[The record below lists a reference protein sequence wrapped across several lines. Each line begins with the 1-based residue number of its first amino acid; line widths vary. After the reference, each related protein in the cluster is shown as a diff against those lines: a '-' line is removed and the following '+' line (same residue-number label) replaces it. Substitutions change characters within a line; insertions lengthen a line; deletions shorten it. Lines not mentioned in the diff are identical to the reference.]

1 MKPDAVAVAIG
12 LLALAGAGL
21 FVHWLS
27 EQPLDWSVVKA
38 VGGQITSAAPV
49 VAPVTTGTLSE
60 E

>member
-1 MKPDAVAVAIG
+1 MKPDAVAIG
-12 LLALAGAGL
+12 IGVLALAGAGI

-38 VGGQITSAAPV
+38 VGEQITSAAPV
-49 VAPVTTGTLSE
+49 LPVTGGTLSE